1 MNIQEAVTTLA
12 RGITVGWRGREE
24 ERTEALAA
32 LAVFEQTAADL
43 ATLIPVGRM
52 YLEAL
57 DADPEHELLT
67 LPEAIGVTAVRE
79 AVERGES

>member
-1 MNIQEAVTTLA
+1 MNVQEAMTTLA

-24 ERTEALAA
+24 ERTEALEA

-43 ATLIPVGRM
+43 ATLVPIGRM

-57 DADPEHELLT
+57 DADPAYEMLT
-67 LPEAIGVTAVRE
+67 LPEAIGVTDVRM